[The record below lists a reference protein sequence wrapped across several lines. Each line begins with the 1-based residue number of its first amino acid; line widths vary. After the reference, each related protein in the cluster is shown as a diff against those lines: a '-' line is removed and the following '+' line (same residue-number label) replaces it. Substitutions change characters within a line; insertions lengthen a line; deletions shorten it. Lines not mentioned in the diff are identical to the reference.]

1 MNWLKDR
8 VYIAAWLSPAIASV
22 ALIVNN
28 FRKSSEK
35 VQWSLVMIYIAF
47 LTGLAGCFTPNAE
60 PEPALRIFA
69 GTVSGV
75 SFGIIVVDALSRH

>member
-1 MNWLKDR
+1 MNWLKDH

-47 LTGLAGCFTPNAE
+47 LPGLAGCFTPNA
-60 PEPALRIFA
+60 EPALRIFA

>member
-1 MNWLKDR
+1 MNWLKDH
-8 VYIAAWLSPAIASV
+8 VYLAAWLSPVIALT

-35 VQWSLVMIYIAF
+35 VQWSWVMIYIAF

-60 PEPALRIFA
+60 PALRIFA
-69 GTVSGV
+69 GAVSGV
-75 SFGIIVVDALSRH
+75 AFGFIAVDALSRH